1 MRTGAELVRLF
12 GFNIT
17 SWLGTIMS
25 FAFAKDVL
33 QLLCMVGSLA
43 VSAASIWWIRKQ
55 AKALD
60 KKAD

>member
-1 MRTGAELVRLF
+1 MKTGAELVRLF
-12 GFNIT
+12 GFNAT

-43 VSAASIWWIRKQ
+43 VSAASIWWIKKQ
-55 AKALD
+55 ATALD
-60 KKAD
+60 KKPQ